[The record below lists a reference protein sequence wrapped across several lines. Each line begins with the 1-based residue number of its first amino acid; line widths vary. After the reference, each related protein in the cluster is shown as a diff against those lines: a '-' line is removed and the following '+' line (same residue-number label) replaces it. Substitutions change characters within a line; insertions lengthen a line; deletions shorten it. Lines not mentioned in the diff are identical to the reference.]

1 MATVQDYRQAR
12 RIGQISLTN
21 LIARNI
27 AEGGGFGSV
36 GRAVS
41 QKFAA
46 KKTRIREA
54 FDPLNIASMM
64 VGRTKLGTAI
74 LGRMMGR
81 SAEDIQYFARK
92 GAGREAAY
100 DPFFARVGA
109 GSLQPVKQSE
119 GMADTFA
126 KLYNLIKKNID
137 DETKR
142 REIEKNFREEQALE
156 DERRFNELLA
166 AITGGAR
173 PKATPIEKKEGGGLL
188 DFIKGIVSGFTGM
201 LGKLKDGLFWMF
213 DALSPVIKMLGTG
226 LLKIFE
232 ALLAA
237 GKTLLQ
243 FLASPAGFITAIAV
257 AQIGASL
264 KATSDVEQKIEKA
277 AAEGDIGTVT
287 TEVMKRP
294 AAQSALGAEFQ
305 DPMKFSDAR
314 AETKKELEAAAKNG
328 SPKAQQALKEFDK
341 QELTS
346 KYAEDYLRKKGYE
359 VDEGGVYLAT
369 KKDTGVL
376 GFGKEKVSKQLA
388 EEALSYGRKRAE
400 SETKVSPVPTKP
412 KAPIS
417 SAPST
422 PSTPA
427 ASSAPMPSAPAAATP
442 APSTPSMPPVMT
454 ATNQNIELQ
463 DEMNVAMSN
472 APMIFNK
479 SSTNGMNLPGSDM
492 GTVTGAAAV
501 RNDSLDNIMD
511 NLRRRT
517 SVM

>member
-12 RIGQISLTN
+12 RTGQISLSN

-27 AEGGGFGSV
+27 AEGQGFGSV
-36 GRAVS
+36 GKAIS
-41 QKFAA
+41 QKFTAR
-46 KKTRIREA
+46 KTRIKEA
-54 FDPLNIASMM
+54 FDPLNIASML
-64 VGRTKLGTAI
+64 VGRSKLGTAI

-81 SAEDIQYFARK
+81 GAEDIQYFARK

-100 DPFFARVGA
+100 DPFFARVSP
-109 GSLQPVKQSE
+109 GSLQPVKQSD
-119 GMADTFA
+119 GTADVFA
-126 KLYNLIKKNID
+126 KIYNLLKKNID

-142 REIEKNFREEQALE
+142 REVEKNFREEQALE

-166 AITGGAR
+166 AITGSAR
-173 PKATPIEKKEGGGLL
+173 PKATLVDKKEGGSLL
-188 DFIKGIVSGFTGM
+188 DFIKGILSGFTGM
-201 LGKLKDGLFWMF
+201 LGKIKDGLLWMF
-213 DALSPVIKMLGTG
+213 NALSPVIKMLGSG

-232 ALLAA
+232 ALIAA
-237 GKTLLQ
+237 GKALFQ
-243 FLASPAGFITAIAV
+243 FLASPVGFVTAIAV
-257 AQIGASL
+257 AQIASSL

-277 AAEGDIGTVT
+277 ASEGDIGTVT

-369 KKDTGVL
+369 KKDTGFL

-388 EEALSYGRKRAE
+388 EEALSYGKKRAE
-400 SETKVSPVPTKP
+400 SEGKVSPVPKTP
-412 KAPIS
+412 KAATTTSTPTPV
-417 SAPST
+417 PST
-422 PSTPA
+422 APA
-427 ASSAPMPSAPAAATP
+427 PSAPVP
-442 APSTPSMPPVMT
+442 VSPVSTAPSMPTVAT
-454 ATNQNIELQ
+454 ATNQNMEL
-463 DEMNVAMSN
+463 ESAAMDFTQS

-479 SSTNGMNLPGSDM
+479 NSTNGINLGGQDA
-492 GTVTGAAAV
+492 GTATGAAPV
-501 RNDSLDNIMD
+501 RDDALENIM
-511 NLRRRT
+511 NKLQRRS

>member
-12 RIGQISLTN
+12 RIGQISLTD

-36 GRAVS
+36 GKAIS

-46 KKTRIREA
+46 RKTRIKEA

-92 GAGREAAY
+92 GAGREATY
-100 DPFFARVGA
+100 DPFFSRVGA
-109 GSLQPVKQSE
+109 GSLQPVKQNE
-119 GMADTFA
+119 GMADAFA

-137 DETKR
+137 DETR
-142 REIEKNFREEQALE
+142 RKEIEKNFREEQALE

-166 AITGGAR
+166 AITGKAK
-173 PKATPIEKKEGGGLL
+173 PTATPVEKKEGGGLL
-188 DFIKGIVSGFTGM
+188 DFIKGLLAGFKDM
-201 LGKLKDGLFWMF
+201 VNKVKDGLFWLYET
-213 DALSPVIKMLGTG
+213 LSPVVKMLGSG

-232 ALLAA
+232 AMLAA

-243 FLASPAGFITAIAV
+243 FLASPAGFVTAIAV
-257 AQIGASL
+257 AQIAASL

-305 DPMKFSDAR
+305 DPMKFSEAR
-314 AETKKELEAAAKNG
+314 AETRKELEAAASKG
-328 SPKAQQALKEFDK
+328 SPQAQTALKEFDK

-400 SETKVSPVPTKP
+400 SEGKVSPAPKTPKSPTTP
-412 KAPIS
+412 AS
-417 SAPST
+417 ST
-422 PSTPA
+422 PTPA
-427 ASSAPMPSAPAAATP
+427 ASSASKP
-442 APSTPSMPPVMT
+442 APPVASPVSSAPSMPPVVSATDQNMNLQGEYMT
-454 ATNQNIELQ
+454 ADTPPI
-463 DEMNVAMSN
+463 
-472 APMIFNK
+472 IFNK
-479 SSTNGMNLPGSDM
+479 AATTGVSLPDNEM
-492 GTVTGAAAV
+492 GTVTGAASIRDDA
-501 RNDSLDNIMD
+501 LENIMA
-511 NLRRRT
+511 NLRKRST
-517 SVM
+517 VM

>member
-1 MATVQDYRQAR
+1 MATAQDYRQAR
-12 RIGQISLTN
+12 RIGQISLTD

-27 AEGGGFGSV
+27 AEGGGVGSV

-81 SAEDIQYFARK
+81 SADDIQYFARK
-92 GAGREAAY
+92 GAGRDAAY
-100 DPFFARVGA
+100 DPFFARVGS
-109 GSLQPVKQSE
+109 GSLQPVKQNE
-119 GMADTFA
+119 GMGDTFA

-142 REIEKNFREEQALE
+142 REIEKNFREEQSLE

-173 PKATPIEKKEGGGLL
+173 PKATPVEKKEGGGLL
-188 DFIKGIVSGFTGM
+188 DFIKGLLSSFTGM
-201 LGKLKDGLFWMF
+201 FS
-213 DALSPVIKMLGTG
+213 ALSPVIKMLGSG

-232 ALLAA
+232 ALLVA

-243 FLASPAGFITAIAV
+243 FLASPTGFITAIAV

-346 KYAEDYLRKKGYE
+346 KYAEDYLKKKGYE

-388 EEALSYGRKRAE
+388 EEALTYGKKRAE
-400 SETKVSPVPTKP
+400 SETKVSPVPKAP
-412 KAPIS
+412 KAPQAPTS

-422 PSTPA
+422 STPA
-427 ASSAPMPSAPAAATP
+427 ASSTLMPSAPGAAATP

-463 DEMNVAMSN
+463 DEMNISMSN
-472 APMIFNK
+472 APMVFNK
-479 SSTNGMNLPGSDM
+479 SSTNGINLPGSDM
-492 GTVTGAAAV
+492 GTATGAAAV

>member
-1 MATVQDYRQAR
+1 MATAQDYRQAR
-12 RIGQISLTN
+12 RTGQISLTD

-36 GRAVS
+36 GKAVS

-46 KKTRIREA
+46 KRTRIREA

-81 SAEDIQYFARK
+81 SADDIQYFARK

-100 DPFFARVGA
+100 DPFFARVGS
-109 GSLQPVKQSE
+109 GSLQPVKQNE
-119 GMADTFA
+119 GMGDTFA

-142 REIEKNFREEQALE
+142 REIEKNFREEQSLE

-173 PKATPIEKKEGGGLL
+173 PKATPVEKKEGGLL
-188 DFIKGIVSGFTGM
+188 DFIKGILSGFTGM
-201 LGKLKDGLFWMF
+201 LGKLKEGLLWMF
-213 DALSPVIKMLGTG
+213 SALSPVIKMLGSG

-243 FLASPAGFITAIAV
+243 FLASPTGFITAIAV

-369 KKDTGVL
+369 KKDTGFL

-388 EEALSYGRKRAE
+388 EEALSYGKKRAE
-400 SETKVSPVPTKP
+400 SETKVSPVPKTP
-412 KAPIS
+412 KAPTQ
-417 SAPST
+417 SAPS

-427 ASSAPMPSAPAAATP
+427 ASTATTPGSASSDMSTAMPNVPSAPPVATATDQNMQLESEIMDFTQSAPM
-442 APSTPSMPPVMT
+442 
-454 ATNQNIELQ
+454 I
-463 DEMNVAMSN
+463 
-472 APMIFNK
+472 INK
-479 SSTNGMNLPGSDM
+479 SSTNGINLGGQDA
-492 GTVTGAAAV
+492 GTATGAAPV
-501 RNDSLDNIMD
+501 RDDAIGNII
-511 NLRRRT
+511 NKLQRRS